1 MYHDIKKKEFK
12 SFEQQIKLIKNDGW
26 NFLHPNDL
34 LHLRKKKI
42 KGKNVILTFD
52 DGFFSNYVIERKILS
67 KYKIKAAFFIPY
79 NLMISKNKKESLKF
93 IKKQLKINKYES
105 ETYKKNNMDLG
116 NVLKLSK
123 NGHVI
128 GYHTGII
135 LSYQNV
141 EPKVN

>member
-34 LHLRKKKI
+34 LHLIKKKI

-52 DGFFSNYVIERKILS
+52 DGFFSNYVIERKIPS

-79 NLMISKNKKESLKF
+79 NFMISKIKKRKPKF

-105 ETYKKNNMDLG
+105 ETYKK
-116 NVLKLSK
+116 
-123 NGHVI
+123 
-128 GYHTGII
+128 
-135 LSYQNV
+135 
-141 EPKVN
+141 